1 MHENS
6 INVLINIHILFINSH
21 SNYAV
26 EKSLFDKLIIHNDKN
41 LLDLGKILR
50 QNKAGVRIALIYNI
64 HIYIYF
70 FMVTLILQLRNLY
83 LTKY

>member
-26 EKSLFDKLIIHNDKN
+26 EKSLFDELIIHNDKN
-41 LLDLGKILR
+41 LLDLAEILR

-64 HIYIYF
+64 LF
-70 FMVTLILQLRNLY
+70 FYGHSNFAVEQSLFD
-83 LTKY
+83 

>member
-26 EKSLFDKLIIHNDKN
+26 EKSLFDELIIHNDKN
-41 LLDLGKILR
+41 LLDLGEILR

-83 LTKY
+83 LTN